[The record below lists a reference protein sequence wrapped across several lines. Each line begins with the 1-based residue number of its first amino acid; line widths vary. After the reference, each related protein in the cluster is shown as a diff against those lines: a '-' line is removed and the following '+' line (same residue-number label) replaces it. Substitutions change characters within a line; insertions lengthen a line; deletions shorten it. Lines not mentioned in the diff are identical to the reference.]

1 MYKTNLP
8 KSALSLAGA
17 AVVAAGAFTLYGTPM
32 ASGQPEAP
40 AIAALQSLSDTYV
53 QVAEQTSNGVVFI
66 EISKSMA
73 SPASFEGGFDGSA
86 NPFFRHFFGPGGP
99 GGNGWQQQV
108 PQGNQEPTP
117 VGTGSG
123 FIISP
128 DGYIVTNNH
137 VAAEADGLKVTLQ
150 DGRQFDATV
159 IGSDPQTEVALLKID
174 ATGLPTVSLGDS
186 DRVRVGEWVLA
197 VGSPFGLDH
206 TVTSGIISAQGR
218 SEVGIVD
225 YANFIQ
231 TDAAIN
237 PGNSGGPLINLHGE
251 VIGMN
256 TAILS
261 SSGGSNGIG
270 FAIPINM
277 VKSVV
282 NDLKD
287 DGKIERG
294 FLGVNI
300 QNITPEMS
308 KWFDIEGGQGAL
320 IAEVVEG
327 SPAAKGGLQK
337 DDVVV
342 SFDGQVVKD
351 ASALRSRVATT
362 VPNTEMKLEIIR
374 GGERLEKNVTLG
386 ELDSENVASSNGGA
400 VAGNPSRLG
409 LQLQNL
415 DENIAG
421 QLGFNGTA
429 GVVVA
434 GVEPSSQAARQG
446 IERGMIITEVNR
458 IPVANVEEFKA
469 ALEKGKKDGSV
480 LLNIHMNGHS
490 RYVAMKLS

>member
-1 MYKTNLP
+1 MYKVKLS
-8 KSALSLAGA
+8 KSAMGLAGA
-17 AVVAAGAFTLYGTPM
+17 AVATAGLFTVYDAPV
-32 ASGQPEAP
+32 ASGQVEAP
-40 AIAALQSLSDTYV
+40 GIAALQNLSDTYV
-53 QVAEQTSNGVVFI
+53 KVAEETSHGVVYI
-66 EISKSMA
+66 EISKAMA
-73 SPASFEGGFDGSA
+73 SPASFHGGFDGPA
-86 NPFFRHFFGPGGP
+86 NPFHHFFNPGGGGREWP
-99 GGNGWQQQV
+99 GATPGDRM
-108 PQGNQEPTP
+108 PTP

-123 FIISP
+123 FIVSE
-128 DGYIVTNNH
+128 DGYVVTNHH
-137 VAAEADGLKVTLQ
+137 VADGADGLKVTLQ
-150 DGRQFDATV
+150 DGRVFDATV
-159 IGSDPQTEVALLKID
+159 VGSDAQTEVALLKID
-174 ATGLPTVSLGDS
+174 ASGLPTVPLGNS
-186 DRVRVGEWVLA
+186 DAVKVGEWVLA

-206 TVTSGIISAQGR
+206 TVTSGIVSAQGR

-261 SSGGSNGIG
+261 RSGGNNGIG

-282 NDLKD
+282 EDLKD
-287 DGKIERG
+287 DGKVVRG
-294 FLGVNI
+294 YLGVNI

-320 IAEVVEG
+320 VAEVVPG
-327 SPAAKGGLQK
+327 SPAEQGGLQR

-342 SFDGQVVKD
+342 SIDGQVVKD
-351 ASALRSRVATT
+351 AGALRSRVATT
-362 VPNTEMKLEIIR
+362 QPNKALKLEVVR
-374 GGERLEKNVTLG
+374 DGERLEKEIVLG
-386 ELDSENVASSNGGA
+386 QLDSEEMTAHSGTVPGS
-400 VAGNPSRLG
+400 PSRLG

-415 DENIAG
+415 DENIAS
-421 QLGFNGTA
+421 QLGVSGTE

-434 GVEPSSQAARQG
+434 NVEPGSQAAREG
-446 IERGMIITEVNR
+446 IQRGMIITEVNR
-458 IPVANVEEFKA
+458 IPVSNVEEFKA

-480 LLNIHMNGHS
+480 LLNIQMEGRS

>member
-1 MYKTNLP
+1 MNKTTLS
-8 KSALSLAGA
+8 KSALSLAGV
-17 AVVAAGAFTLYGTPM
+17 AVAAAGAFTLYDAPV
-32 ASGQPEAP
+32 ASGQADNSG
-40 AIAALQSLSDTYV
+40 IAALQNLSDTYV
-53 QVAEQTSNGVVFI
+53 QIAEKTSNGVVFI
-66 EISKSMA
+66 EISKTMA
-73 SPASFEGGFDGSA
+73 SPASFEGGFDGPV

-99 GGNGWQQQV
+99 GGNGWQQV
-108 PQGNQEPTP
+108 PQADQEPTP

-137 VAAEADGLKVTLQ
+137 VAADADGLKVTLQ
-150 DGRQFDATV
+150 DGRQFDAKV

-174 ATGLPTVSLGDS
+174 ATGLPTVALGDS

-206 TVTSGIISAQGR
+206 TVTSGIVSAQGR

-282 NDLKD
+282 EDLKD

-327 SPAAKGGLQK
+327 SPAEQGGLQK

-351 ASALRSRVATT
+351 AAALRSRVATT
-362 VPNTEMKLEIIR
+362 PPNKEMKLEIVR
-374 GGERLEKNVTLG
+374 KGQHLEKNVKLG
-386 ELDSENVASSNGGA
+386 QLDSENVASNGGTTQSG
-400 VAGNPSRLG
+400 AGHLG

-415 DENIAG
+415 DENIAS
-421 QLGFNGTA
+421 QLGFTGTA
-429 GVVVA
+429 GVVIA
-434 GVEPSSQAARQG
+434 GVEPGSQAARQG
-446 IERGMIITEVNR
+446 IERGMIVTEVNR
-458 IPVANVEEFKA
+458 IPVKNVEEFKA

-480 LLNIHMNGHS
+480 LLNIHKDGHS